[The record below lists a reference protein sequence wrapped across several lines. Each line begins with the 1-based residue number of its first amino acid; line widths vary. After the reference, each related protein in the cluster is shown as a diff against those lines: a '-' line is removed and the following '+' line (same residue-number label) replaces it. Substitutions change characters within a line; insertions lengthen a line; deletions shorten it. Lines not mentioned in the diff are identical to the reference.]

1 MSAKRSLD
9 ESAELAKK
17 TWIEINGRAAKKNCQ
32 AFRKVIG
39 PRVNPNQ
46 SSLQRAGSNGVK
58 LWAVV
63 KSNAYGHGLLAFSRA
78 VERDVDGFCVDSV
91 IEGIKLRRAGIKKF
105 ILVLGPTLPAPLRE
119 AGAYGITVSISNF
132 DALKSLAAMKNR
144 PAFHLKID
152 TGMHRQGFYLEDLPK
167 VERAL
172 LRMKEK
178 AAGIFTHFASAKD
191 IHYPTYTEKQYSV
204 FQEAV
209 RALRRASLPEKTFI
223 KHCAA
228 TGGVLVGGKYFED
241 AVRVGM
247 GLYGYF
253 PSPELKIR
261 ANAPKKFSL
270 VPVLSWKAAVSEVK
284 KLKPGD
290 YIGYD
295 LSERVSRPTTM
306 AILPI
311 GYWHGMP
318 RSLSGKGKVWISGRL
333 GKILGRVSMDLLV
346 VDVTG
351 IPCRAGDSAMLVGPE
366 SGVLADEIGEQAGTT
381 HYEFLTRLNPLIERR
396 VIH

>member
-9 ESAELAKK
+9 ESSDLAKK

-39 PRVNPNQ
+39 PR
-46 SSLQRAGSNGVK
+46 VK

-204 FQEAV
+204 
-209 RALRRASLPEKTFI
+209 
-223 KHCAA
+223 
-228 TGGVLVGGKYFED
+228 
-241 AVRVGM
+241 
-247 GLYGYF
+247 
-253 PSPELKIR
+253 
-261 ANAPKKFSL
+261 
-270 VPVLSWKAAVSEVK
+270 
-284 KLKPGD
+284 
-290 YIGYD
+290 
-295 LSERVSRPTTM
+295 
-306 AILPI
+306 
-311 GYWHGMP
+311 
-318 RSLSGKGKVWISGRL
+318 
-333 GKILGRVSMDLLV
+333 
-346 VDVTG
+346 
-351 IPCRAGDSAMLVGPE
+351 
-366 SGVLADEIGEQAGTT
+366 
-381 HYEFLTRLNPLIERR
+381 
-396 VIH
+396 